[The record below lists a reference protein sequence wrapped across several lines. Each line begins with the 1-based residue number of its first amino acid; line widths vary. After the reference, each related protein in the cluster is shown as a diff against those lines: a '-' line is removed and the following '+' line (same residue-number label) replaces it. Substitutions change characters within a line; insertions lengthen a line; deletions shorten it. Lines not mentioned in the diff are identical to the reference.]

1 LKLAAQRKLKKPPI
15 IPKESNMNDELELV
29 ALRARVSKLEAEMRF
44 LYKHLAVT
52 FVPTFEL
59 DPVDKDVV
67 EFLKKGDE
75 MRALATYRAVHK
87 VSLNEAKAGVD
98 EIKAGLGL

>member
-1 LKLAAQRKLKKPPI
+1 
-15 IPKESNMNDELELV
+15 MNDELEIQ
-29 ALRARVSKLEAEMRF
+29 ALRGRVSKLEAEMRF
-44 LYKHLAVT
+44 LYKHLGVT
-52 FVPTFEL
+52 FIPSFEL
-59 DPVDKDVV
+59 DPADKDVV

-98 EIKAGLGL
+98 EIRAGLGI